1 MKIDPAVFSER
12 RVLVVGDLMIDE
24 YMWGDVERISPEA
37 PVPIV
42 SVRNET
48 YRLGGAGNVVN
59 NLVDLGAKVVVTGVV
74 GDDNRGKMLLE
85 RMASL
90 NIETGGI
97 VRLDDR
103 PTIRK
108 TRIIASDQQVLR
120 IDWERIAPVSEI
132 SLPPIYRF
140 LEQFIPEVDAVVVS
154 DYGKGLISAS
164 LMDIVTATAQ
174 KYGKFVIADPKGLDF
189 SKYSGVSM
197 ITPNKKEAS
206 LAAGIDIIDEA
217 TLNRAGSRLLDL
229 AGSES
234 VLITLGKDGM
244 QLMRKNAASFKIKA
258 IAKQIYD
265 VSGAGDTVL
274 AVMGLAAASGFSLED
289 SARLA
294 NIAAGIVVGK
304 IGTAT
309 VSVEELREALAQKK
323 D

>member
-42 SVRNET
+42 SVRSET

-74 GDDNRGKMLLE
+74 GADDRGKMLLE

-90 NIETGGI
+90 NIETDGI
-97 VRLDDR
+97 IRLDDR

-120 IDWERIAPVSEI
+120 IDWEKIAPVPDDLI
-132 SLPPIYRF
+132 SPVHRF
-140 LEQFIPEVDAVVVS
+140 LEQHIPEVDAVIVS
-154 DYGKGLISAS
+154 DYGKGLISTA
-164 LMDIVTATAQ
+164 LMELVTATAR
-174 KYGKFVIADPKGLDF
+174 KHGKFAIVDPKGLDF
-189 SKYSGVSM
+189 SRYAGVAM

-206 LAAGIDIIDEA
+206 LAAGIDIVDEA
-217 TLNRAGSRLLDL
+217 TLNRAGSRLLEIV
-229 AGSES
+229 GSES

-244 QLMRKNAASFKIKA
+244 QLMRKNAAPFHITARS
-258 IAKQIYD
+258 KQVYD

-274 AVMGLAAASGFSLED
+274 AVMGLAAASGFSMPD

-309 VSVEELREALAQKK
+309 VSVEELREALALKE